1 MEGTCGSVFTVQLFP
16 SMRRIS
22 SALSASPAVVCGD
35 IHKNPEEI
43 NNSGG
48 SFRGGAEVLVG
59 DTVKAAE
66 ALF

>member
-16 SMRRIS
+16 SMQRIS

-35 IHKNPEEI
+35 INTNPEEI

-48 SFRGGAEVLVG
+48 SFWAGVEGLVG